1 MSNVNI
7 KICGIKDFEIAN
19 HAIHAGA
26 KYLGFI
32 FYENS
37 HRNISIDKCRG
48 ILANIDDKDKPVAV
62 VVNPSF
68 KQLDELARLGFNN
81 IQLHGN
87 ENIEFTRK
95 VSENYSF
102 NVIKAFGISSL
113 NDLNKINDYSNFID
127 SFLLDSGS
135 TVGLP
140 GGTGKTFNWD
150 IISEISLKKNFFLSG
165 GLNIDNIERA
175 ILMKKTNYF
184 DVSSGVENSEGI
196 KDKRLITEFI
206 NKAKSVL

>member
-68 KQLDELARLGFNN
+68 KQLDELAKLGFNN

-113 NDLNKINDYSNFID
+113 N
-127 SFLLDSGS
+127 
-135 TVGLP
+135 
-140 GGTGKTFNWD
+140 
-150 IISEISLKKNFFLSG
+150 
-165 GLNIDNIERA
+165 
-175 ILMKKTNYF
+175 
-184 DVSSGVENSEGI
+184 
-196 KDKRLITEFI
+196 
-206 NKAKSVL
+206 

>member
-1 MSNVNI
+1 M
-7 KICGIKDFEIAN
+7 
-19 HAIHAGA
+19 
-26 KYLGFI
+26 
-32 FYENS
+32 
-37 HRNISIDKCRG
+37 
-48 ILANIDDKDKPVAV
+48 
-62 VVNPSF
+62 
-68 KQLDELARLGFNN
+68 
-81 IQLHGN
+81 
-87 ENIEFTRK
+87 
-95 VSENYSF
+95 
-102 NVIKAFGISSL
+102 
-113 NDLNKINDYSNFID
+113 
-127 SFLLDSGS
+127 
-135 TVGLP
+135 P